1 MFEVEYCNNPELGD
15 IHSTDIKYDYT
26 FDVEFNAKLKDLD
39 KFLFLVDM
47 HTIINSCG
55 DDLLSITIDDFDEFW
70 KINKQLLNF
79 VNAIYCY
86 KEYVD
91 SYEPSLKLITEK
103 YYNMKN
109 GIDLYVIL
117 EIILFIN
124 RL

>member
-79 VNAIYCY
+79 VNAILSSMHLAAFRLFSIKTAY
-86 KEYVD
+86 KA
-91 SYEPSLKLITEK
+91 PRLIAS
-103 YYNMKN
+103 NP
-109 GIDLYVIL
+109 I
-117 EIILFIN
+117 
-124 RL
+124 